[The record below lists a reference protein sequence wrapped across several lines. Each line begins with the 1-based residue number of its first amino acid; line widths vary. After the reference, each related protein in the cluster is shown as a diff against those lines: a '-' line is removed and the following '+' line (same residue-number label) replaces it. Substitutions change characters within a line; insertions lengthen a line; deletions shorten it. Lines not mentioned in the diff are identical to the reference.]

1 MFNWTTSKFLVCL
14 QFFTS
19 ARLDKRTGNIN
30 TTNITLFVSK
40 GSQSSMC
47 RSNRAA
53 KVPGVFRAYGKSIWL
68 FRYKK
73 VLYTK
78 NDPQDLS
85 QRFEIYSNRLLR
97 FRLVQRFVM
106 SVHKR
111 KGRHRTLF
119 FCLDYT
125 ELYLNIFR
133 SQVFFFLINTIF
145 RAVVKYNPKWRP
157 VGPICRHQRGI
168 VKRCSFLKKK
178 NTRW

>member
-1 MFNWTTSKFLVCL
+1 MSVENRWQGLFSSDLSTTHALCLLMFNWTTSKFLVCL

-78 NDPQDLS
+78 NDPQGLS
-85 QRFEIYSNRLLR
+85 QRFEIFSNWLFS
-97 FRLVQRFVM
+97 FRLVQRFVI
-106 SVHKR
+106 SVRADIGHCFS
-111 KGRHRTLF
+111 L
-119 FCLDYT
+119 
-125 ELYLNIFR
+125 
-133 SQVFFFLINTIF
+133 LITQNYI
-145 RAVVKYNPKWRP
+145 
-157 VGPICRHQRGI
+157 
-168 VKRCSFLKKK
+168 
-178 NTRW
+178 

>member
-1 MFNWTTSKFLVCL
+1 MSVENRWQGLFSSDLSTTHALCLLMFNWTTSKFLVCL

-47 RSNRAA
+47 RSNRVA

-106 SVHKR
+106 SLHKR

-133 SQVFFFLINTIF
+133 SHVCFFSWLIQS
-145 RAVVKYNPKWRP
+145 VE
-157 VGPICRHQRGI
+157 
-168 VKRCSFLKKK
+168 LL
-178 NTRW
+178 